1 MSLSLHTRK
10 NKESYLRQRESGS
23 NETPN
28 EDVEASQ
35 QLNQHLRVAQQEE
48 RLEYRDILHHHV
60 SVVEPHLSELAAVP
74 LFDRHLGAGPDDD
87 AVDVAGHERREAG
100 HRSERH
106 GLLGEEDEVDRL
118 RRPDPGPSL
127 RAWTG
132 VFLPL
137 DPEDQDSSPGTQVL
151 PVVVDDAG
159 PDAYC

>member
-1 MSLSLHTRK
+1 M
-10 NKESYLRQRESGS
+10 
-23 NETPN
+23 
-28 EDVEASQ
+28 
-35 QLNQHLRVAQQEE
+35 
-48 RLEYRDILHHHV
+48 
-60 SVVEPHLSELAAVP
+60 EPHLSELAAVP
-74 LFDRHLGAGPDDD
+74 LFNRHLGAGPDDD

-159 PDAYC
+159 PDAYCQALVGRLVALLERVELSSCRKEVEGSGIEQATQK